1 MYMQYFHP
9 DNMSSAEKLKVELKK
24 VRDEFKMS
32 ESDCGS
38 ARVQVAQL
46 TTKIK
51 HLNSALHKKMAEEKM
66 DGEIGGNELF
76 ELSVHEV
83 KGKLLGKIL
92 ESSRCYSSW
101 IRFGELGLS
110 PLLEEV
116 ELCCWGV
123 GGKPFSKE
131 RLEGERIYMSE
142 CHCNEGYGLPKGRVV
157 QLEGRNKLRV
167 SSNESFADK
176 VKKDMVTELQALKKC
191 AFFYW
196 HLQGE
201 VNLSLLRGALIL
213 FELDSIEDASEVL
226 HRGLRR
232 FANKCLSLDRWL
244 LKVRCFRRDIH
255 AKEASRVWDK
265 TLFKYL
271 RDCHGGFV
279 LVDISIVKQRNLQ
292 WARILVGS
300 NDKNIP
306 RLLQLGEMESSR
318 RQGQKMMVV
327 ALKMLERVFRP
338 CVIGGC
344 PLQERQVTLFWDFSG
359 PMKMV
364 KDSNPLIHDFYG
376 LGQTHFTNPRGLN
389 CRLRD
394 VGCALTGSEGFHSL
408 VPLERD
414 HSEGCEKGF
423 WLNILASQ
431 ERRNLEEGAP
441 FVDATLLFGV
451 EGFAGKLSSPVCWMG
466 DGFSSASSIS
476 KDEGPAKS
484 LVLWREQDKGLVV
497 ECKGDGYGMLYVGSE
512 EVVALEN
519 GSSRRDSMGDESLYD
534 LSFGKFVS
542 FSKFLDL
549 LVEGYEK
556 EIVSLLRK
564 SEAKKGYRVVAL
576 SIKRRPSSMSDFDRE
591 LCKLEC
597 LVNYNKSSG
606 KGGSQK
612 WGWDMVCCH
621 YIVVS
626 NCYKMNDH
634 VLFMHV
640 MVFKM
645 QDKHSR
651 KGLQAMVQRRKK
663 LLKYLRRTDWD
674 SYCLVLSKLGLR
686 DNPNYKN

>member
-1 MYMQYFHP
+1 M
-9 DNMSSAEKLKVELKK
+9 DLK
-24 VRDEFKMS
+24 
-32 ESDCGS
+32 
-38 ARVQVAQL
+38 
-46 TTKIK
+46 
-51 HLNSALHKKMAEEKM
+51 
-66 DGEIGGNELF
+66 LF

-131 RLEGERIYMSE
+131 RLEVYSGGTEV
-142 CHCNEGYGLPKGRVV
+142 CFVFPKGLRSS
-157 QLEGRNKLRV
+157 QPGGRGGVFILAEKV
-167 SSNESFADK
+167 SSVGVAPQIIGWK
-176 VKKDMVTELQALKKC
+176 VKKHWEMMFGFRWGKGCLS
-191 AFFYW
+191 
-196 HLQGE
+196 QG
-201 VNLSLLRGALIL
+201 VPKVLSSGSVGGVFRYGDTVA
-213 FELDSIEDASEVL
+213 SIEEI
-226 HRGLRR
+226 GLRR
-232 FANKCLSLDRWL
+232 FANKCLSLGRWL
-244 LKVRCFRRDIH
+244 LEVGCFRRDIH

-306 RLLQLGEMESSR
+306 RLLQ
-318 RQGQKMMVV
+318 VV
-327 ALKMLERVFRP
+327 V
-338 CVIGGC
+338 G
-344 PLQERQVTLFWDFSG
+344 LFCY
-359 PMKMV
+359 
-364 KDSNPLIHDFYG
+364 LIQ
-376 LGQTHFTNPRGLN
+376 LWW
-389 CRLRD
+389 
-394 VGCALTGSEGFHSL
+394 E
-408 VPLERD
+408 VPLGCHRD
-414 HSEGCEKGF
+414 ILSLGAIRCHKVRKVAGGFEK
-423 WLNILASQ
+423 
-431 ERRNLEEGAP
+431 P
-441 FVDATLLFGV
+441 LLL
-451 EGFAGKLSSPVCWMG
+451 GKLSSPVCWMG

-512 EVVALEN
+512 KVVALEN

-564 SEAKKGYRVVAL
+564 LEAKKGYRVVAL

-621 YIVVS
+621 CIVVS

-663 LLKYLRRTDWD
+663 LLKCCHEMEFKRTWLNGQKNRLLL
-674 SYCLVLSKLGLR
+674 SIVLEAWRIEEPSLAL
-686 DNPNYKN
+686 PSATWSSAA

>member
-51 HLNSALHKKMAEEKM
+51 HLNSALHKK
-66 DGEIGGNELF
+66 ELF
-76 ELSVHEV
+76 PLHCTLPEFSLWRCGCHVGPVHEV

-131 RLEGERIYMSE
+131 RLEGE
-142 CHCNEGYGLPKGRVV
+142 
-157 QLEGRNKLRV
+157 
-167 SSNESFADK
+167 
-176 VKKDMVTELQALKKC
+176 
-191 AFFYW
+191 
-196 HLQGE
+196 

-232 FANKCLSLDRWL
+232 FANKCLSLGRWL
-244 LKVRCFRRDIH
+244 LEVGCFRRDIH

-306 RLLQLGEMESSR
+306 RLLQVVVGLFCYLIQLWWEVPLGCHRDILSLGAIR
-318 RQGQKMMVV
+318 CHKVRKV
-327 ALKMLERVFRP
+327 AGGFEKPLLLGYYD
-338 CVIGGC
+338 GGC
-344 PLQERQVTLFWDFSG
+344 GLADLGLVLLEDAHC
-359 PMKMV
+359 K
-364 KDSNPLIHDFYG
+364 KDN
-376 LGQTHFTNPRGLN
+376 
-389 CRLRD
+389 
-394 VGCALTGSEGFHSL
+394 L

-414 HSEGCEKGF
+414 QSEGCEKGF

-512 EVVALEN
+512 KVVALEN

-564 SEAKKGYRVVAL
+564 LEAKKGYRVVAL

-621 YIVVS
+621 CIVVS

>member
-131 RLEGERIYMSE
+131 RLEVYSGGKEV
-142 CHCNEGYGLPKGRVV
+142 CFVFPKGLWSSQPGGGVFI
-157 QLEGRNKLRV
+157 LAEKV
-167 SSNESFADK
+167 SSVGVAPQIIGWK
-176 VKKDMVTELQALKKC
+176 VKKHWEMMFGFRWGKGCLSQGVPKVLSSGSVGGVFRYGDTVASIEEMCIFLLAFMVVGGWVLSKRHPCKGGKFLSP
-191 AFFYW
+191 W
-196 HLQGE
+196 DL
-201 VNLSLLRGALIL
+201 NLDGPQSLLIPLPLEPG
-213 FELDSIEDASEVL
+213 FK
-226 HRGLRR
+226 GM
-232 FANKCLSLDRWL
+232 
-244 LKVRCFRRDIH
+244 
-255 AKEASRVWDK
+255 DK

-327 ALKMLERVFRP
+327 ALKMLERVS
-338 CVIGGC
+338 
-344 PLQERQVTLFWDFSG
+344 LFACS
-359 PMKMV
+359 
-364 KDSNPLIHDFYG
+364 L
-376 LGQTHFTNPRGLN
+376 LLEPRGGSTI
-389 CRLRD
+389 CR
-394 VGCALTGSEGFHSL
+394 CH
-408 VPLERD
+408 P
-414 HSEGCEKGF
+414 
-423 WLNILASQ
+423 
-431 ERRNLEEGAP
+431 
-441 FVDATLLFGV
+441 LFGV

-564 SEAKKGYRVVAL
+564 LEAKKGYRVVAL